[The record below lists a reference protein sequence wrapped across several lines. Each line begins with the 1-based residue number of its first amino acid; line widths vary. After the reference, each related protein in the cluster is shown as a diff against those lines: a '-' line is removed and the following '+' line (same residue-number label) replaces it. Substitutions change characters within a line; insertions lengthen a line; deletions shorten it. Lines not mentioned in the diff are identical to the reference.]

1 MTFEFPMRAGA
12 SLLVGV
18 ALLVAACSRFGST
31 AGSSALR
38 PIDQAALQTMVDTTA
53 KELLIPGAVV
63 LLRTPQGEFT
73 VTYGTTLLGA
83 TSPPRA
89 DTHFRIASNTKTM
102 TAAVIVLLAQEGKL
116 SLDDPVS
123 KYVPGVPNGDN
134 ITIAESLE
142 MRSGLYNYT
151 NDPIISATIDTDPA
165 KVWTPAELLA
175 IAFAHPPNFPPGTAY
190 EYNNTNYALLGLVA
204 EKVDGKPLAQVMHD
218 RLFGPKNMQ
227 DTQLPASTVNTI
239 PEPYSHG
246 YLYGSSSVA
255 LVGEPPYSPEVQ
267 AAARAGTLLPK
278 DYTGVNHSNAAAA
291 GGVISTADDLATW
304 IKALVAG
311 RVLDPAYQRR
321 WFDSLQP
328 EDPSKPEGQKYGY
341 GIAQLSWGPNTIY
354 FHGGETPGYNS
365 KISYDPAND
374 MTLIVWTNLTVSLDD
389 QQTAN
394 TLWVKVLDHIYKV
407 SPLPPSPSPIN

>member
-1 MTFEFPMRAGA
+1 MTFEFPIRAGA

-18 ALLVAACSRFGST
+18 ALLIAACSRFGST
-31 AGSSALR
+31 AGSSALK

-102 TAAVIVLLAQEGKL
+102 TAAVIVQLAQEGKL

-134 ITIAESLE
+134 ITIAELLE

-175 IAFAHPPNFPPGTAY
+175 IAFAHPPNFPPGTS
-190 EYNNTNYALLGLVA
+190 VR
-204 EKVDGKPLAQVMHD
+204 VQQH
-218 RLFGPKNMQ
+218 
-227 DTQLPASTVNTI
+227 QLCTSR
-239 PEPYSHG
+239 S
-246 YLYGSSSVA
+246 
-255 LVGEPPYSPEVQ
+255 
-267 AAARAGTLLPK
+267 
-278 DYTGVNHSNAAAA
+278 
-291 GGVISTADDLATW
+291 
-304 IKALVAG
+304 
-311 RVLDPAYQRR
+311 RR
-321 WFDSLQP
+321 
-328 EDPSKPEGQKYGY
+328 
-341 GIAQLSWGPNTIY
+341 
-354 FHGGETPGYNS
+354 
-365 KISYDPAND
+365 
-374 MTLIVWTNLTVSLDD
+374 
-389 QQTAN
+389 
-394 TLWVKVLDHIYKV
+394 
-407 SPLPPSPSPIN
+407 